1 MRINLI
7 TIGKKMPNWINLG
20 IEHYQKQLPSYYNF
34 TITSLDSQSRKSSS
48 AENSKNLEAKLLLE
62 ASSESTLLIA
72 FDELGKQQTSKQISK
87 SIESWQ
93 LEGESVAL
101 IIGGADGLSS
111 EVKQK
116 CHQIWGLSNLTMT
129 HSMARLL
136 VVEQVY
142 RGYSLLNNH
151 PYHRE

>member
-34 TITSLDSQSRKSSS
+34 KITSLDSQSRKSSS
-48 AENSKNLEAKLLLE
+48 AENSKNLESKLLLE
-62 ASSESTLLIA
+62 AASESTLLIA

-93 LEGESVAL
+93 LKGENVAL

-111 EVKQK
+111 EIKQK
-116 CHQIWGLSNLTMT
+116 CHQLWGLSNLTMT
-129 HSMARLL
+129 HSMARLI
-136 VVEQVY
+136 VVEQIY

>member
-34 TITSLDSQSRKSSS
+34 TITSLDSQSRKTNS

-62 ASSESTLLIA
+62 ASNESTFLIA
-72 FDELGKQQTSKQISK
+72 FDESGKQQTSKQISK

>member
-34 TITSLDSQSRKSSS
+34 KITSLDSQSRKSSS
-48 AENSKNLEAKLLLE
+48 AENSKNLESKLLLE
-62 ASSESTLLIA
+62 AASESTLLIA

-116 CHQIWGLSNLTMT
+116 CHQLWGLSNLTMT

-136 VVEQVY
+136 VVEQLY

>member
-34 TITSLDSQSRKSSS
+34 TITSLESQNRKSSS
-48 AENSKNLEAKLLLE
+48 AENSKNLESKLLLE
-62 ASSESTLLIA
+62 AASESTLLIA

-87 SIESWQ
+87 SIENWQ

-111 EVKQK
+111 EIKQK
-116 CHQIWGLSNLTMT
+116 CHQLWGLSNLTMT
-129 HSMARLL
+129 HSMARLI
-136 VVEQVY
+136 VVEQIY
-142 RGYSLLNNH
+142 RGYSLLNNR

>member
-20 IEHYQKQLPSYYNF
+20 IGHYQKQLPSYYHF
-34 TITSLDSQSRKSSS
+34 TIISLESQNRKSSS
-48 AENSKNLEAKLLLE
+48 SENSKNLESKLLLE
-62 ASSESTLLIA
+62 AASESTLLIA

-87 SIESWQ
+87 SIENWQ

-111 EVKQK
+111 EIKQK
-116 CHQIWGLSNLTMT
+116 CHQLWGLSNLTMT
-129 HSMARLL
+129 HSMARLI
-136 VVEQVY
+136 VVEQIY
-142 RGYSLLNNH
+142 RSYSLLNNH

>member
-7 TIGKKMPNWINLG
+7 TIGKKIPNWINLG

-62 ASSESTLLIA
+62 ASSESNLLIA

-93 LEGESVAL
+93 LEGQSVAL

-111 EVKQK
+111 EIKQK